1 MRIAVFG
8 SGPLAI
14 ACRHAASASGHRL
27 ADADGSPI
35 DAMIFAPWNPATTA
49 PCPMA
54 ELTDDAFG
62 AAWQDTMDAA
72 TATCIDAR
80 ERMVAH
86 GGAIVLTT
94 PTIGQSGASQYAH
107 WSAAAEG
114 VRVLAKSAA
123 RQWGSDGI
131 TVNAITI
138 SPDLA
143 LGSPSAAGAT
153 SLAAPALPT
162 SAASAAEFIVAFCGL
177 PRSVTGQTI
186 ATDGGVWMS

>member
-1 MRIAVFG
+1 VRISVVG
-8 SGPLAI
+8 SGPLAA
-14 ACRHAASASGHRL
+14 ACRQAASASGHDL
-27 ADADGSPI
+27 ADAERSPI
-35 DAMIFAPWNPATTA
+35 DAMIFAPWDPTTTA

-54 ELTDDAFG
+54 DLTDDAFA
-62 AAWQDTMDAA
+62 AAWQATMDAA

-80 ERMVAH
+80 ERMVGH
-86 GGAIVLTT
+86 GGTIVLTT
-94 PTIGQSGASQYAH
+94 PTIGQSGASHYAH

-123 RQWGSDGI
+123 RQWGPDGI

-143 LGSPSAAGAT
+143 LGNPAIAGTT
-153 SLAAPALPT
+153 SLAAAALPT
-162 SAASAAEFIVAFCGL
+162 SAICTAEFIVAFCGL

-186 ATDGGVWMS
+186 ASDGGVWMS